1 MKSAS
6 CLASLVSSCPLGVSL
21 RSRDNGVSCI
31 IAGNLQGTSRVQ
43 SLSRKIA
50 LGCSAPRL
58 GLVLAFHPQPPQR
71 VPNLFLVLPLTLRSG
86 LMIVCMSV
94 YAVAW
99 NIGNRRSLQR
109 EADRVAALRA
119 SGHLT
124 EHEKGA
130 LGAGEGA

>member
-1 MKSAS
+1 MGECTSEDKST
-6 CLASLVSSCPLGVSL
+6 CFVP
-21 RSRDNGVSCI
+21 
-31 IAGNLQGTSRVQ
+31 
-43 SLSRKIA
+43 
-50 LGCSAPRL
+50 APSTRHEI
-58 GLVLAFHPQPPQR
+58 GI
-71 VPNLFLVLPLTLRSG
+71 LFGFLG